1 MLFWVNMLIEK
12 IFTKNS
18 SLYEKFKP
26 VFINIG
32 KNFDALGLIH
42 LFSVW
47 TIIVSGIVVNLHS
60 NDRYTYWDWSNWIEG
75 SLKLLLISLLF
86 LQYLFPRKLWLLGNK
101 ILNLKEILYH
111 SILGFMIMLVGYL
124 NFDSSFADAFL
135 LFPYYLA
142 LLSCI
147 LIFQFTL
154 ILDTDSGTWSV
165 LNWKNKQSNLTIS
178 LLIMLSAVGL
188 GILFDDPIIS
198 TAGMVSSP
206 YALIAVVWP
215 NHVRHLQ
222 RARFYPLFTF
232 AMFLCVRA
240 PWFIIP
246 LLLLFFILRITNY
259 FRYGIAYPSFAV
271 DFLDEEL

>member
-1 MLFWVNMLIEK
+1 MLIEK
-12 IFTKNS
+12 IFTKKSNFYTK
-18 SLYEKFKP
+18 LKP
-26 VFINIG
+26 IFISFG
-32 KNFDALGLIH
+32 KIFDRLGLIH
-42 LFSVW
+42 LFSIW
-47 TIIVSGIVVNLHS
+47 TIVISGIVVNFHS
-60 NDRYTYWDWSNWIEG
+60 SDRFTYWDWSTWVEG
-75 SLKLLLISLLF
+75 SFKLLLISLLF
-86 LQYLFPRKLWLLGNK
+86 TLYLFPQKLWCLGNK

-111 SILGFMIMLVGYL
+111 SILGFMLMLIGYV
-124 NFDSSFADAFL
+124 NFNTSFVDIFL

-154 ILDTDSGTWSV
+154 ELNVDNGTWDV
-165 LNWKNKQSNLTIS
+165 LNWDNKNFNLSIS
-178 LLIMLSAVGL
+178 LLFMLSAVAL
-188 GILFDDPIIS
+188 GILFDDPIVS

-246 LLLLFFILRITNY
+246 LFLLFFILRVTNY

-271 DFLDEEL
+271 DFLDEEQ